1 MHEFRPTIDL
11 RGLVVYAEDLI
22 LYDEA
27 QTGALEREDAIIVN
41 AHENAHMYFGDL
53 VKAPANWLNP

>member
-1 MHEFRPTIDL
+1 M
-11 RGLVVYAEDLI
+11 VYAEDLI

-27 QTGALEREDAIIVN
+27 QTGALEREDAIMVN

-53 VKAPANWLNP
+53 VKAPANWSCP